1 MVEVRKT
8 PTFAQWYGGLRDGRA
23 QARID
28 IRIRRLELGVPG
40 DVKPGGRRY
49 Q

>member
-8 PTFAQWYGGLRDGRA
+8 AAFAEWYRGLRDGRA